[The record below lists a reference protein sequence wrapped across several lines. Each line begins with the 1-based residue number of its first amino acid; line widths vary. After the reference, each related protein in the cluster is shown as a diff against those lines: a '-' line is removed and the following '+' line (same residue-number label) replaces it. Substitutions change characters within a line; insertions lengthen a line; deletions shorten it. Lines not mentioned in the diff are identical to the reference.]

1 MAGRDLKLQVVFAA
15 LDKLTGPLKKIMGGS
30 SDTAKALK
38 AILAARDR
46 DVPTPPGAPEALAAI
61 AAAKASLAER
71 ASLRTIEQRRA
82 SEARFIAQAWGLS
95 PRAARRSVLIAAGLD
110 ADRWE
115 SPIHSFTEE
124 ERIELR
130 AATSAA
136 IRVYERLLNAI

>member
-1 MAGRDLKLQVVFAA
+1 MPPSLIDNHQSFLPAA
-15 LDKLTGPLKKIMGGS
+15 F
-30 SDTAKALK
+30 
-38 AILAARDR
+38 ILAERSK
-46 DVPTPPGAPEALAAI
+46 DVPTPPGAPQALAAI
-61 AAAKASLAER
+61 AAAKATLAQCASAR
-71 ASLRTIEQRRA
+71 ANEQRRG

-95 PRAARRSVLIAAGLD
+95 PRGARRSVLIAAGLD

-130 AATSAA
+130 AATAAA

>member
-1 MAGRDLKLQVVFAA
+1 MPASLIDNHLSFLPA
-15 LDKLTGPLKKIMGGS
+15 S
-30 SDTAKALK
+30 
-38 AILAARDR
+38 AILAARDK

-61 AAAKASLAER
+61 AAAKASLAKR
-71 ASLRTIEQRRA
+71 ATEQANEQRRA
-82 SEARFIAQAWGLS
+82 SETRFIAQAWGLS
-95 PRAARRSVLIAAGLD
+95 PRGARRSVLMAAGMD

-130 AATSAA
+130 VATAAA

>member
-1 MAGRDLKLQVVFAA
+1 MPASLIDNHLSFLPAA
-15 LDKLTGPLKKIMGGS
+15 
-30 SDTAKALK
+30 
-38 AILAARDR
+38 AILAARDK

-61 AAAKASLAER
+61 AAAKASLAKR
-71 ASLRTIEQRRA
+71 ASEQANEQRRA

-95 PRAARRSVLIAAGLD
+95 PRGARRSVLMAAGMD

-130 AATSAA
+130 VATAAA

>member
-1 MAGRDLKLQVVFAA
+1 MPAA
-15 LDKLTGPLKKIMGGS
+15 LIDNHLSFMP
-30 SDTAKALK
+30 AA
-38 AILAARDR
+38 AILAARDK

-61 AAAKASLAER
+61 AAAKASLAKR
-71 ASLRTIEQRRA
+71 ATEQANEQRRA

-95 PRAARRSVLIAAGLD
+95 PRGARRSVLMAAGMD

-130 AATSAA
+130 VATAAA

>member
-1 MAGRDLKLQVVFAA
+1 MPASLIDNHLSFLPAA
-15 LDKLTGPLKKIMGGS
+15 
-30 SDTAKALK
+30 

-46 DVPTPPGAPEALAAI
+46 DMPTPPGAGHALAAI

-71 ASLRTIEQRRA
+71 ASLRAIEQRRA

-95 PRAARRSVLIAAGLD
+95 PRGARRSVLIAAGLD